1 MTLLLVA
8 AAGGLGAACRFA
20 VDALLRAHTT
30 PRYPVGTLVINVSGS
45 LLLGVVAGLAA
56 GGLLQDTAQQA
67 AGAGFLGGYTTFSTA
82 AVEAVRLMQE
92 RRTWPAALAS
102 VGMLLLAVAAAAA
115 GLALG
120 SAVAG

>member
-20 VDALLRAHTT
+20 VDTLLRARTS

-45 LLLGVVAGLAA
+45 LLLGVVAGLAV
-56 GGLLQDTAQQA
+56 GGLLPDAVQQ
-67 AGAGFLGGYTTFSTA
+67 GVSAGFLGGYTTFSTA
-82 AVEAVRLMQE
+82 AVEAVRLMQD

-102 VGMLLLAVAAAAA
+102 VGMLLLAVAAAAV
-115 GLALG
+115 GLAIG
-120 SAVAG
+120 SAVAA